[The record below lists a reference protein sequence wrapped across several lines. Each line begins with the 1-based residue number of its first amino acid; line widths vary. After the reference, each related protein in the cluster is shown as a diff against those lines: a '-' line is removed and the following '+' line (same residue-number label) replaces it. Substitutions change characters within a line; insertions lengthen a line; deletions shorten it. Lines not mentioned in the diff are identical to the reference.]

1 MLTLSEENYIKSL
14 FHLQQ
19 NTQHGVSTSA
29 LAQRLETKP
38 SSATDMLQKLSDKGL
53 VDYIKYKGALLS
65 PEGYQLATHIVRK
78 HRLWEVFLVKTL
90 DFSWDQV
97 HDIAEQL
104 EHIHSPLLVEKL
116 DAFLGHPR
124 RDPHGDPIP
133 DKNGYLPEV
142 QKTLLSEH
150 ISGQESILV
159 SVKDAS
165 DNFLKYL
172 NQKNIS
178 LGAHIKVIALE
189 PFDGSMTVEIN
200 DLTHYFSPTIT
211 TNLYVQS
218 L

>member
-1 MLTLSEENYIKSL
+1 MAVAEKAKALKAAGRDIISFSI
-14 FHLQQ
+14 
-19 NTQHGVSTSA
+19 GVPNFLPGPHIYAAAAEA
-29 LAQRLETKP
+29 LAKDSGQYGSNR
-38 SSATDMLQKLSDKGL
+38 
-53 VDYIKYKGALLS
+53 GADVL
-65 PEGYQLATHIVRK
+65 
-78 HRLWEVFLVKTL
+78 
-90 DFSWDQV
+90 
-97 HDIAEQL
+97 
-104 EHIHSPLLVEKL
+104 L

-142 QKTLLSEH
+142 KKTLLSEH